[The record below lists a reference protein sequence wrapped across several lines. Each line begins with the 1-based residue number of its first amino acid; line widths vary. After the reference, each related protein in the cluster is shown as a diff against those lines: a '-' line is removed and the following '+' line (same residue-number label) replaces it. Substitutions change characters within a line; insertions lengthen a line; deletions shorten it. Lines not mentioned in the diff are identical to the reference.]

1 MTKIVRLVIGAN
13 NTIKIPQA
21 TVIEKL
27 KWFNILFIEVFY
39 PNLNI
44 LYKLDKIIHILKETY
59 FRNII
64 LFCDRF

>member
-27 KWFNILFIEVFY
+27 KWFNILFIEVF
-39 PNLNI
+39 
-44 LYKLDKIIHILKETY
+44 
-59 FRNII
+59 
-64 LFCDRF
+64 